1 MLSLIGVQDSAQ
13 SIFEHNE
20 SVLNAGVLFSL
31 PALMAQGLNKFFNL
45 LSPLSAGYYGLQHII
60 LTMCF
65 MALCRI
71 KNPEQLKQYA
81 PGELGKLLGLD
92 RIPEVGTF
100 RKKLHQIIKQ
110 SKSDDIHQSLFHSWV
125 EGMPESFFYIDGH
138 VSVYHGDLA
147 NLPKRFVSREK
158 LCLSGTTEF
167 WVNDQSGLPLMVITS
182 ELNIKLKEAV
192 EEIIPK
198 ILKEFPSKNESTT
211 EPVFVLVMDRE
222 SYEPAWFNKLW
233 NDYKIAVITYRKN
246 VKDKWEKDLFK
257 PFAVKVFNEDV
268 TMLLCEQ
275 KTQLDGY
282 NFREVRK
289 CSEDNHQTAIIT
301 THPSLAIELI
311 ARKMFARWTQ
321 ENFFKYLIDNFDF
334 DRMIEYGTEPV
345 KQCSEIVNP
354 EYRQLTYQIKK
365 AKEKKQRLEAKLF
378 QKLEGK
384 EKEIINIA
392 MRKIA
397 QNSEIIEKIN
407 RYKIDIDILIAKR
420 KSIPA
425 RITIEQ
431 MPQEK
436 RYNKLKQE
444 GKKIKNAIIMLAY
457 RAESAIFNALREFY
471 KYTDK
476 EGRIIIKEIFTSEA
490 DIIPDYQNNTLTI
503 KLHSLSTPRAND
515 AVIKLCQLLNE
526 TETQYPYSKL
536 QLIYKTVAQ

>member
-1 MLSLIGVQDSAQ
+1 
-13 SIFEHNE
+13 
-20 SVLNAGVLFSL
+20 
-31 PALMAQGLNKFFNL
+31 
-45 LSPLSAGYYGLQHII
+45 
-60 LTMCF
+60 
-65 MALCRI
+65 
-71 KNPEQLKQYA
+71 
-81 PGELGKLLGLD
+81 
-92 RIPEVGTF
+92 
-100 RKKLHQIIKQ
+100 
-110 SKSDDIHQSLFHSWV
+110 
-125 EGMPESFFYIDGH
+125 MPEFFFYIDGH
-138 VSVYHGDLA
+138 VRVYHGDKA

-182 ELNIKLKEAV
+182 ELNSKLKEAV

-198 ILKEFPSKNESTT
+198 ILEEFASENESTT

-222 SYEPAWFNKLW
+222 SYEPAWFKKLW
-233 NDYKIAVITYRKN
+233 EEHRIAVITYRKN
-246 VKDKWEKDLFK
+246 VKDKWGTDLFK
-257 PFAVKVFNEDV
+257 PFDVKVFEQDV

-282 NFREVRK
+282 YFREVRK
-289 CSEDNHQTAIIT
+289 CSENNHQTAIIT

-321 ENFFKYLIDNFDF
+321 ENFFKYLIENFDF
-334 DRMIEYGTEPV
+334 DRMLEYGTEPV

-354 EYRQLTYQIKK
+354 QYRQLSYQIKK
-365 AKEKKQRLEAKLF
+365 AKEKKQRLDAKLL
-378 QKLEGK
+378 QKLEVR
-384 EKEIINIA
+384 EKEIINQAMKIIA
-392 MRKIA
+392 K
-397 QNSEIIEKIN
+397 NSGLIEQIN
-407 RYKIDIDILIAKR
+407 QYKIDIDILIAKR

-457 RAESAIFNALREFY
+457 RAESALFNAMREFY

-476 EGRIIIKEIFTSEA
+476 EGRIIINEIFTSEA
-490 DIIPDYQNNTLTI
+490 DIIPDYQNKTLTI

-515 AVIKLCQLLNE
+515 AVKKICHLLNE
-526 TETQYPYSKL
+526 TETIYPYSDL
-536 QLIYKTVAQ
+536 RLVYKTVAG